1 MKHDSI
7 QIRTA
12 VRMLIDFLLEHRE
25 ELEQKMNAQQREEA
39 KQHVVEQPRKLL
51 KGKFTSKSD
60 ATLD

>member
-25 ELEQKMNAQQREEA
+25 QLEQKMNAQQREAA
-39 KQHVVEQPRKLL
+39 KQHIDEQARKLS

-60 ATLD
+60 VTLD